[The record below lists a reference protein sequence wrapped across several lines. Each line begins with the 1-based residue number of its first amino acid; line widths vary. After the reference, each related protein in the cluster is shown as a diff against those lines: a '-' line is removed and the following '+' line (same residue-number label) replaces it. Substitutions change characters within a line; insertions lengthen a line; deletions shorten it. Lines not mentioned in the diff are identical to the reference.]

1 VATTVNIADGTN
13 GRITGRITAQPRL
26 HQGASSG
33 FGLQHSVP
41 HGPRADEEASSRMN
55 DEGCPNENPSRNNA
69 TRYPKEDEEATSVS

>member
-33 FGLQHSVP
+33 LVCNILYLMGRGPMKKP
-41 HGPRADEEASSRMN
+41 HRE
-55 DEGCPNENPSRNNA
+55 
-69 TRYPKEDEEATSVS
+69 